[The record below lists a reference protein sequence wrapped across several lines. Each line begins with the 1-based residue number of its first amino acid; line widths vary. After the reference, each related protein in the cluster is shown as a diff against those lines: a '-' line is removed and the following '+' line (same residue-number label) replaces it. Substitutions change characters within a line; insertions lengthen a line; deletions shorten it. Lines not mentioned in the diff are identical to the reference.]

1 MSDVLF
7 AATEFSVIISE
18 LANVLTEF
26 DLRSKFGV
34 SDSSSPSNEMRITI
48 KLKHFYSQ
56 RNPPILIII
65 SAH

>member
-1 MSDVLF
+1 VSDVLF

-34 SDSSSPSNEMRITI
+34 SDSSSPSNEIRIKI
-48 KLKHFYSQ
+48 KLKYF
-56 RNPPILIII
+56 
-65 SAH
+65 